1 MERLRLA
8 IKKDG
13 ALQFLS
19 HLDFARTVRYIIIR
33 AALPVC
39 YSEGFN
45 PHMKISFAS
54 ALGVGVSADI
64 EYMDME
70 LSEKIPVPNVISR
83 MNSQSPKGF
92 AALDGKYVDDKAPKL
107 MAVANYSIYELTGPI
122 NGIMTTAQL
131 EQSLI
136 AFNTAAE
143 VTYEKISIKDKH
155 KVRVI
160 DIKKHVIEP
169 ITGYIKT
176 GRIFLHVGIYQTKEG
191 AVKPSQ
197 IWQVLETQF
206 KLPAYTDM
214 MLARRTGI
222 YIHEN
227 GVNRSLF
234 EV

>member
-70 LSEKIPVPNVISR
+70 LSEKIPVP
-83 MNSQSPKGF
+83 KGF

-122 NGIMTTAQL
+122 NGITTTSQL